1 MKLSIIIK
9 EITISF
15 LVSKCLIAC
24 FHQIILMIILIT
36 TLLTR
41 SLEFGHSNEK
51 LVFQTEL
58 HKAPN
63 FKFLL
68 DSIGLKLISKEH
80 RVDTIFFYQ
89 GFLSRTFTIYKTAL
103 PLLPVSQTLRHQLGD
118 YWREITFAQSQNP
131 NPLREPLL
139 FEPQITYDQFYTTDG
154 DCYFEFSQKSK
165 YSHPL
170 LKILCWKREKLKST
184 ILLNLIKNQ

>member
-1 MKLSIIIK
+1 M
-9 EITISF
+9 
-15 LVSKCLIAC
+15 
-24 FHQIILMIILIT
+24 
-36 TLLTR
+36 
-41 SLEFGHSNEK
+41 
-51 LVFQTEL
+51 
-58 HKAPN
+58 
-63 FKFLL
+63 
-68 DSIGLKLISKEH
+68 GLKLISKEH

-184 ILLNLIKNQ
+184 ILLNLIKNQRGKYLVSKVIKFYICLQHTFWETKVLSHSSGEKAMSCGTYMQMKIYQRKQYRSC